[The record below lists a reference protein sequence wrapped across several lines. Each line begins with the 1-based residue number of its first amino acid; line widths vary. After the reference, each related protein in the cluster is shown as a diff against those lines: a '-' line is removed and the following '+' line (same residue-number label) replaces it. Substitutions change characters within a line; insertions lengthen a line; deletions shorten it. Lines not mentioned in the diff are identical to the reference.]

1 MKHIAH
7 KKLAVLLRIGLV
19 IAALVCGAIFF
30 WFLPQLGRG
39 IALADPEYTWA
50 FWPCLIFAWLFAV
63 PVFWAMAA
71 LWAVFGR
78 IGRGDAFCMENARA
92 MATVSRLAFFDAV
105 LVPVGVITLAL
116 LGAGSP
122 GMTVIVMPAGRH
134 GLHSGGRH
142 GDGPEPSGSRCRPPS
157 GRERPDGVRW
167 QYDRISHGC
176 HAGPPQNEPDGAERA
191 GRHHHSQPVHS
202 QDRQGRA
209 VRLDTL
215 NRLCAALDCQPA
227 DLMEFLP
234 DPPEE

>member
-7 KKLAVLLRIGLV
+7 KKLAVLLRIGLM

-39 IALADPEYTWA
+39 IALADPEYAWA

-78 IGRGDAFCMENARA
+78 IGRGDAFCAENARA
-92 MATVSRLAFFDAV
+92 MATVSHLAFFDAV

-122 GMTVIVMPAGRH
+122 GMTVIAMPAGVMVCTLV
-134 GLHSGGRH
+134 GVMAMAL
-142 GDGPEPSGSRCRPPS
+142 SRLVA
-157 GRERPDGVRW
+157 DAA
-167 QYDRISHGC
+167 HL
-176 HAGPPQNEPDGAERA
+176 
-191 GRHHHSQPVHS
+191 
-202 QDRQGRA
+202 QDES
-209 VRLDTL
+209 
-215 NRLCAALDCQPA
+215 
-227 DLMEFLP
+227 DLTV
-234 DPPEE
+234 

>member
-39 IALADPEYTWA
+39 IALADPEYAWA

-71 LWAVFGR
+71 LWTVFGR
-78 IGRGDAFCMENARA
+78 IGRGDAFCAENARA

-122 GMTVIVMPAGRH
+122 GMTVIAMPAGVMVCTLV
-134 GLHSGGRH
+134 GVMAMAL
-142 GDGPEPSGSRCRPPS
+142 SRLVADAARL
-157 GRERPDGVRW
+157 
-167 QYDRISHGC
+167 
-176 HAGPPQNEPDGAERA
+176 
-191 GRHHHSQPVHS
+191 
-202 QDRQGRA
+202 QDES
-209 VRLDTL
+209 
-215 NRLCAALDCQPA
+215 
-227 DLMEFLP
+227 DLTV
-234 DPPEE
+234 

>member
-7 KKLAVLLRIGLV
+7 KKLAVLLRIGLM

-39 IALADPEYTWA
+39 IALADPEYAWA

-92 MATVSRLAFFDAV
+92 MATVSRLAFSDAV

-122 GMTVIVMPAGRH
+122 GMTVIAKEVRAKDGYILDDTPQSIKIKRNAVMTLEFR
-134 GLHSGGRH
+134 L
-142 GDGPEPSGSRCRPPS
+142 
-157 GRERPDGVRW
+157 
-167 QYDRISHGC
+167 
-176 HAGPPQNEPDGAERA
+176 
-191 GRHHHSQPVHS
+191 
-202 QDRQGRA
+202 QDES
-209 VRLDTL
+209 
-215 NRLCAALDCQPA
+215 
-227 DLMEFLP
+227 DLTV
-234 DPPEE
+234 

>member
-39 IALADPEYTWA
+39 IALADPEYAWA

-71 LWAVFGR
+71 LWTVFGR
-78 IGRGDAFCMENARA
+78 IGRGDAFCMENARV

-105 LVPVGVITLAL
+105 LVPAGVITLAL

-122 GMTVIVMPAGRH
+122 SMTVIAMPAGVMVCTLV
-134 GLHSGGRH
+134 GVMAMAL
-142 GDGPEPSGSRCRPPS
+142 SRLVADAARL
-157 GRERPDGVRW
+157 
-167 QYDRISHGC
+167 
-176 HAGPPQNEPDGAERA
+176 
-191 GRHHHSQPVHS
+191 
-202 QDRQGRA
+202 QDES
-209 VRLDTL
+209 
-215 NRLCAALDCQPA
+215 
-227 DLMEFLP
+227 DLTV
-234 DPPEE
+234 

>member
-7 KKLAVLLRIGLV
+7 KKLAVLLRIGLM

-30 WFLPQLGRG
+30 WFLPQLGHG
-39 IALADPEYTWA
+39 IALADPEYAWA

-92 MATVSRLAFFDAV
+92 MAAVSRLAFFDAV

-122 GMTVIVMPAGRH
+122 GMTVIAMPAGVMVCTLV
-134 GLHSGGRH
+134 GVMAMAL
-142 GDGPEPSGSRCRPPS
+142 SRLVADAARL
-157 GRERPDGVRW
+157 
-167 QYDRISHGC
+167 
-176 HAGPPQNEPDGAERA
+176 
-191 GRHHHSQPVHS
+191 
-202 QDRQGRA
+202 QDES
-209 VRLDTL
+209 
-215 NRLCAALDCQPA
+215 
-227 DLMEFLP
+227 DLTV
-234 DPPEE
+234 

>member
-7 KKLAVLLRIGLV
+7 KKLAVLLRIGLM

-39 IALADPEYTWA
+39 IALADPEYAWA

-78 IGRGDAFCMENARA
+78 IGRGYAFFVETARA
-92 MATVSRLAFFDAV
+92 MATVSRLAFSDAV

-122 GMTVIVMPAGRH
+122 GMTVIAMPAGVMVCTLV
-134 GLHSGGRH
+134 GVMAMAL
-142 GDGPEPSGSRCRPPS
+142 SRLVADAARL
-157 GRERPDGVRW
+157 
-167 QYDRISHGC
+167 
-176 HAGPPQNEPDGAERA
+176 
-191 GRHHHSQPVHS
+191 
-202 QDRQGRA
+202 QDES
-209 VRLDTL
+209 
-215 NRLCAALDCQPA
+215 
-227 DLMEFLP
+227 DLTV
-234 DPPEE
+234 

>member
-7 KKLAVLLRIGLV
+7 KKLAVLLRTGLM

-30 WFLPQLGRG
+30 WFLPQLGHG
-39 IALADPEYTWA
+39 IALADPEYAWA

-105 LVPVGVITLAL
+105 LVPAGVITLAL

-122 GMTVIVMPAGRH
+122 GMTVIAREVRAKTGYPLSLRLAGAQLCCLLRALHPAGAGTAAAEPQAGH
-134 GLHSGGRH
+134 GVPL
-142 GDGPEPSGSRCRPPS
+142 P
-157 GRERPDGVRW
+157 
-167 QYDRISHGC
+167 
-176 HAGPPQNEPDGAERA
+176 
-191 GRHHHSQPVHS
+191 
-202 QDRQGRA
+202 RQR
-209 VRLDTL
+209 
-215 NRLCAALDCQPA
+215 
-227 DLMEFLP
+227 
-234 DPPEE
+234 